1 MRWSHDFAGL
11 LRKMCAVANSRTGWK
26 SVVYELNDL
35 IFWFVVAAAAVGAIL
50 LAIGLYHHCRRNPRD
65 RR

>member
-1 MRWSHDFAGL
+1 
-11 LRKMCAVANSRTGWK
+11 MCAVANSRTGWK

-50 LAIGLYHHCRRNPRD
+50 LTIGLYHHCRRNPRD